1 MIPLIRVT
9 ILEAFR
15 KYIEQSDYA
24 NYEITE
30 QSVIDSITGKFTVNV
45 YTKIGQ
51 AFHKIVEEGTPKCDK
66 VDAGERTFLHY
77 NKEQKEPVPCGRSFD
92 IEGDKVIMDIAQCKT
107 ALSYRN
113 EYPNAFHEIRL
124 YKDFGDA
131 IITGCADM
139 VNGVEIRDIKT
150 KYSYPTDADYIN
162 SCQWRFYL
170 QLFNLDVFHFD
181 LFIFEGYDKDK
192 HGYDVRGLPLK
203 RYEPAIT
210 CYRYDGMEQDNMNL
224 LHSFLEWVEYRDLTK
239 YLLKEK
245 IEN

>member
-1 MIPLIRVT
+1 
-9 ILEAFR
+9 
-15 KYIEQSDYA
+15 
-24 NYEITE
+24 
-30 QSVIDSITGKFTVNV
+30 
-45 YTKIGQ
+45 
-51 AFHKIVEEGTPKCDK
+51 
-66 VDAGERTFLHY
+66 
-77 NKEQKEPVPCGRSFD
+77 
-92 IEGDKVIMDIAQCKT
+92 
-107 ALSYRN
+107 
-113 EYPNAFHEIRL
+113 
-124 YKDFGDA
+124 
-131 IITGCADM
+131 M

-224 LHSFLEWVEYRDLTK
+224 LHSFLEWVEYRNLTK